1 MTDRKLFNRHH
12 KDAPAGAIYIGR
24 GTIWGNTWEVGPD
37 GTRDEVC
44 DKFEAQVKEVYEN
57 NSVDKEA
64 LARLHGKA
72 MVCSCYPKRCHGE
85 TLIKYAK
92 LAYDELNQE
101 AQNIVDF

>member
-24 GTIWGNTWEVGPD
+24 GTIWGNPWVVGPD

-44 DKFEAQVKEVYEN
+44 DKFENQLGMEYEDLKE
-57 NSVDKEA
+57 S
-64 LARLHGKA
+64 LLTLHGKPL
-72 MVCSCYPKRCHGE
+72 VCSCYPKRCHGE